1 MDKATL
7 KREAS
12 KWRDWY
18 YKGQRSWSAA
28 HHSSIYG
35 SIVCSVVAGALLQV
49 KGMDAGYAAVLTSIA
64 AALSSAAAAGGF
76 QRKWRS
82 NRLSRSRV
90 DGLLIDLEA
99 DDADLPKLSR
109 QLKAI
114 IAEHDR
120 EVVRDEGNGSTPE
133 AAPATAPTA
142 ATPPGDKAAAPA
154 P

>member
-7 KREAS
+7 KREAA
-12 KWRDWY
+12 KWRDGY
-18 YKGQRSWSAA
+18 YKGQRSWSTA
-28 HHSSIYG
+28 HHASLYG
-35 SIVCSVVAGALLQV
+35 SIVCSVLAGALLQI
-49 KGMDAGYAAVLTSIA
+49 KGLDAGYAAVLTSIA

-90 DGLLIDLEA
+90 DGVLIDLEA
-99 DDADLPKLSR
+99 DAADLPELTR

-120 EVVRDEGNGSTPE
+120 EVVRDEGNGAASP
-133 AAPATAPTA
+133 AAPPTDASTGAAKAP
-142 ATPPGDKAAAPA
+142 
-154 P
+154 

>member
-7 KREAS
+7 KREATQ
-12 KWRDWY
+12 WRAGY
-18 YKGQRSWSAA
+18 YEGQRNWSAA

-35 SIVCSVVAGALLQV
+35 SIVCSVVAGALLQI

-90 DGLLIDLEA
+90 DGLLIDIEA
-99 DDADLPKLSR
+99 DGADLPRLAR

-120 EVVRDEGNGSTPE
+120 EVVRDEGNGSAAADPPPSP
-133 AAPATAPTA
+133 AAPGQPA
-142 ATPPGDKAAAPA
+142 DKAAAPA